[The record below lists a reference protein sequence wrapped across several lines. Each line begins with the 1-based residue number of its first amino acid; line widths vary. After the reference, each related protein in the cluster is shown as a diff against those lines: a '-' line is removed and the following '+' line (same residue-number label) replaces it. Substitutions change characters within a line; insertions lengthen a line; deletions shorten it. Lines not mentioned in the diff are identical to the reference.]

1 MRLFFCDFFCEN
13 HIFFFYFCKRCGII
27 YLSVLSGQKI
37 PLLLLVMEVFMKLV
51 LEKLKIDLQEK
62 LDSEEIIVDDVT
74 FEEKGKYHFLTV
86 TLDKIGG
93 IDLETIVDATKIVN
107 EVVDKADITDDSY
120 ILDVVSKERGE

>member
-1 MRLFFCDFFCEN
+1 
-13 HIFFFYFCKRCGII
+13 
-27 YLSVLSGQKI
+27 
-37 PLLLLVMEVFMKLV
+37 MKLV
-51 LEKLKIDLQEK
+51 LEKLKIDLQEI

-74 FEEKGKYHFLTV
+74 FEKKGKYHFLTI

>member
-1 MRLFFCDFFCEN
+1 
-13 HIFFFYFCKRCGII
+13 
-27 YLSVLSGQKI
+27 
-37 PLLLLVMEVFMKLV
+37 MKLV
-51 LEKLKIDLQEK
+51 LEKLKIDLQER
-62 LDSEEIIVDDVT
+62 LDSEEIIVDDVI

>member
-1 MRLFFCDFFCEN
+1 
-13 HIFFFYFCKRCGII
+13 
-27 YLSVLSGQKI
+27 
-37 PLLLLVMEVFMKLV
+37 MKLV
-51 LEKLKIDLQEK
+51 LEKLKIDLQER

-86 TLDKIGG
+86 ILDKIGG

-120 ILDVVSKERGE
+120 ILDVVSKERGD

>member
-1 MRLFFCDFFCEN
+1 
-13 HIFFFYFCKRCGII
+13 
-27 YLSVLSGQKI
+27 
-37 PLLLLVMEVFMKLV
+37 MKLV
-51 LEKLKIDLQEK
+51 LEKLKIDLQER

-86 TLDKIGG
+86 TLDRIGG

>member
-1 MRLFFCDFFCEN
+1 
-13 HIFFFYFCKRCGII
+13 
-27 YLSVLSGQKI
+27 
-37 PLLLLVMEVFMKLV
+37 MKLV
-51 LEKLKIDLQEK
+51 LKKLKIDLQER

>member
-1 MRLFFCDFFCEN
+1 
-13 HIFFFYFCKRCGII
+13 
-27 YLSVLSGQKI
+27 
-37 PLLLLVMEVFMKLV
+37 MKLV
-51 LEKLKIDLQEK
+51 LEKLKIDLQVR
-62 LDSEEIIVDDVT
+62 LDSGEIIVDDVT

>member
-1 MRLFFCDFFCEN
+1 
-13 HIFFFYFCKRCGII
+13 
-27 YLSVLSGQKI
+27 
-37 PLLLLVMEVFMKLV
+37 MKLV
-51 LEKLKIDLQEK
+51 LEKLKIDLQER

-120 ILDVVSKERGE
+120 ILDEVSKERGE

>member
-1 MRLFFCDFFCEN
+1 
-13 HIFFFYFCKRCGII
+13 
-27 YLSVLSGQKI
+27 
-37 PLLLLVMEVFMKLV
+37 MKLV

-74 FEEKGKYHFLTV
+74 FEEKGKYHFLTI

-93 IDLETIVDATKIVN
+93 IDLETITAATHIVN
-107 EVVDKADITDDSY
+107 DVVDDANITDDSY

>member
-1 MRLFFCDFFCEN
+1 
-13 HIFFFYFCKRCGII
+13 
-27 YLSVLSGQKI
+27 
-37 PLLLLVMEVFMKLV
+37 MKLV
-51 LEKLKIDLQEK
+51 LEKLKIDLQER
-62 LDSEEIIVDDVT
+62 LDSDEIIVDDIT

>member
-1 MRLFFCDFFCEN
+1 
-13 HIFFFYFCKRCGII
+13 
-27 YLSVLSGQKI
+27 
-37 PLLLLVMEVFMKLV
+37 MKLV

-93 IDLETIVDATKIVN
+93 IDLETIVDATKIVT
-107 EVVDKADITDDSY
+107 EIVDKADITDDSY

>member
-1 MRLFFCDFFCEN
+1 
-13 HIFFFYFCKRCGII
+13 
-27 YLSVLSGQKI
+27 
-37 PLLLLVMEVFMKLV
+37 MKLV
-51 LEKLKIDLQEK
+51 LEKLKIDLQER

-107 EVVDKADITDDSY
+107 EVVDKADIADDSY

>member
-1 MRLFFCDFFCEN
+1 
-13 HIFFFYFCKRCGII
+13 
-27 YLSVLSGQKI
+27 
-37 PLLLLVMEVFMKLV
+37 MKLV
-51 LEKLKIDLQEK
+51 LDKLKIDLQK
-62 LDSEEIIVDDVT
+62 RLDSEEIKVDDVT

-107 EVVDKADITDDSY
+107 EVVDEANITDDSY

>member
-1 MRLFFCDFFCEN
+1 
-13 HIFFFYFCKRCGII
+13 
-27 YLSVLSGQKI
+27 
-37 PLLLLVMEVFMKLV
+37 MKLV
-51 LEKLKIDLQEK
+51 LEKLKIDLQER

-74 FEEKGKYHFLTV
+74 FEEKGKYHFLMV

>member
-1 MRLFFCDFFCEN
+1 
-13 HIFFFYFCKRCGII
+13 
-27 YLSVLSGQKI
+27 
-37 PLLLLVMEVFMKLV
+37 MKLV
-51 LEKLKIDLQEK
+51 LEKIKIDLQEK

>member
-1 MRLFFCDFFCEN
+1 
-13 HIFFFYFCKRCGII
+13 
-27 YLSVLSGQKI
+27 
-37 PLLLLVMEVFMKLV
+37 MKLV

-107 EVVDKADITDDSY
+107 EVVDKAD
-120 ILDVVSKERGE
+120 R